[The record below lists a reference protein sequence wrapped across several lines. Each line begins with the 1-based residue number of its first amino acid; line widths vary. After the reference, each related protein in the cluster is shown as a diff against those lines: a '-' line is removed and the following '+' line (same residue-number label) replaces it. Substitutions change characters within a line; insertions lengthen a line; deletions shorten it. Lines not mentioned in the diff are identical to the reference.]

1 MECQRIACRRWLE
14 YSPLS
19 LPPLHTHA
27 SVLPLIDYPEVGPGR
42 ILGTSGTSVS
52 ASGST
57 SLSTF
62 GGPFSNTATPTPIG
76 RHGSNEGVIA
86 AIAGGVIG
94 GIAIIS
100 ILVAVLFFYRRRRR
114 SLAQSPVFD
123 GDIALGSHVDQVSRS
138 ISTQGTVSSCFPE
151 TPISQ
156 MRPYVRILDPPPISA
171 SVCSHSSLF
180 LLTLSAWITQ
190 LRTLSTK

>member
-42 ILGTSGTSVS
+42 ILGTSVS
-52 ASGST
+52 ASGYT
-57 SLSTF
+57 NLSTF
-62 GGPFSNTATPTPIG
+62 GGPFLNTATPTPIG
-76 RHGSNEGVIA
+76 RHSSNGGAIA
-86 AIAGGVIG
+86 TIAGGVIG
-94 GIAIIS
+94 GIAVIS

-123 GDIALGSHVDQVSRS
+123 GDIALDSHVDQVSRS

-156 MRPYVRILDPPPISA
+156 MRPYISIFDPPLISA